1 MMPLSEYSFTTS
13 NKLAAQPSVR
23 ATPTVS
29 HHPLFGAYL
38 TSEIPCTDPCEQAM
52 LAHDLLASIRRR
64 HTQLVRYL
72 QAFNTFKAN
81 PLGGAMC
88 AEIEEK
94 IHQMALLIRTQQ
106 QQLKSIVCEFDDKA
120 EKEKED
126 EVPPA
131 SNWLAMI
138 RVTVLKE
145 VVEFSGNEL
154 ARIERLP
161 LLTKYPPGT
170 KMPRQFVPLS
180 ASIY

>member
-1 MMPLSEYSFTTS
+1 MPLSEYSFTTT
-13 NKLAAQPSVR
+13 NKLAAQPSVH
-23 ATPTVS
+23 ATPTKP
-29 HHPLFGAYL
+29 HHPLFGAYI
-38 TSEIPCTDPCEQAM
+38 TSELSFSDPMEQAM

-106 QQLKSIVCEFDDKA
+106 QQLKSIVQFEEE
-120 EKEKED
+120 EKEEC

-154 ARIERLP
+154 ERIERMP
-161 LLTKYPPGT
+161 LLLKYPAGM
-170 KMPRQFVPLS
+170 KMPRFGPM